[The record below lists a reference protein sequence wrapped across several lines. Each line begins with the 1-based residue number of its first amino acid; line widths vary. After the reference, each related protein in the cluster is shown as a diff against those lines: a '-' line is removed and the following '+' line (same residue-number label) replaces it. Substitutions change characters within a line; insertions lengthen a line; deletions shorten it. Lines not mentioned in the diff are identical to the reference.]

1 METKTPGRP
10 FIQSVIEAVMHELPV
25 MESVLKIV
33 LGHAERSRVRK
44 IVAIHLKVG
53 ELSDLMEDWMQRYFD
68 YVSKGTLAE
77 GAVLKIQK
85 IPVRFRCSGCS
96 AEFTADVRKEAEIRC
111 PDCSADRP
119 TLIAGRE
126 YFIENMEVI

>member
-1 METKTPGRP
+1 MEIPTPGRP
-10 FIQSVIEAVMHELPV
+10 FNQSVIEAVMHELPV

-33 LGHAERSRVRK
+33 LGHAERNRVRK

-53 ELSDLMEDWMQRYFD
+53 ELSDLIEDWMQRYFD

-96 AEFTADVRKEAEIRC
+96 SEFTADVRKEAEIRC
-111 PDCSADRP
+111 PECGADRP
-119 TLIAGRE
+119 TLISGRE